1 MNTTETMNEIT
12 HDHLAA
18 AVAAAVRFCPGARCP
33 RAVLQTV
40 LVRCD
45 DDGTTATAT
54 DLEHRIIVRLPGA
67 NTRGV
72 ALVPAA
78 AAKAIVKVGGG
89 IRFTRERCDE
99 AIVSAGGITAP
110 MADPLEYPCHPL
122 CQLPPSAT
130 LRFDHVEMIADAV
143 APATDNESSRFALG
157 GIMLEMEAGRVLAIG
172 TDGRRL
178 HVVKAPSLTHADGPL
193 DVIATTPVFSGLVR
207 AVKAIGREVLGL
219 RGKRLED
226 ALAASSVEIRR
237 STLDHMVELRW
248 TAGDVIVA
256 VQGREIEGRFPRWR
270 DVFHDGCWHDGG
282 TMTIDVAEGSAQM
295 KAAGKV
301 ATDFAKGVLFADGQI
316 TSGHESSGTF
326 AAALAGTMN
335 CLRVKLD
342 PSFVIDALAAVK
354 AVSSAPL
361 ARFIVKDEQSAVYL
375 HANGGHAGDAIL
387 HVVIMPLAAD

>member
-1 MNTTETMNEIT
+1 MNTTETMNEIA

-18 AVAAAVRFCPGARCP
+18 AVAAAVRFCPSARCP
-33 RAVLQTV
+33 RPVLQTV

-67 NTRGV
+67 STRGV

-78 AAKAIVKVGGG
+78 AAKAIGKVGGG
-89 IRFTRERCDE
+89 IRFTDE
-99 AIVSAGGITAP
+99 TVSAGGITAP
-110 MADPLEYPCHPL
+110 MTDPMEYPCHPL
-122 CQLPPSAT
+122 CQLPPAAT
-130 LRFDHVEMIADAV
+130 LRFDHVEMIAEAV

-178 HVVKAPSLTHADGPL
+178 HVVKAPSLTQADGPL
-193 DVIATTPVFSGLVR
+193 DVIAMPLVFSGLVR
-207 AVKAIGREVLGL
+207 AVKAIGRDVLGL
-219 RGKRLED
+219 RGKRLDD

-270 DVFHDGCWHDGG
+270 DVFPEGCWHDGG
-282 TMTIDVAEGSAQM
+282 TMTIDVAGGTAQM
-295 KAAGKV
+295 KAAGRV

-326 AAALAGTMN
+326 AAALAGEMN
-335 CLRVKLD
+335 CPRVRLD
-342 PSFVIDALAAVK
+342 PSFVADALAAVK
-354 AVSSAPL
+354 SVSGAPL
-361 ARFIVKDEQSAVYL
+361 ARFIVKDEKSAVLL
-375 HANGGHAGDAIL
+375 HANGGHAGDSIL